1 MFHDYSIELYSH
13 SVSEI
18 AEKCFILNYYRIAK
32 KDIYVVHS
40 LKGGLIGPL
49 FAQINNKLATLFIIQ
64 GVFYQLPG
72 VQTLLPHSCTL
83 RGQHPYPGAN
93 QTCQSVL
100 PHSHTLVIWPPL
112 LGAGLWILICL
123 HNSVFS
129 IAYLPGLHAKY
140 FNIPWRPLGH
150 LRLTLR
156 AGIALCIVAELN
168 YTFHSSGCVRAQV
181 TRSCHNYNGIIP
193 LVS

>member
-1 MFHDYSIELYSH
+1 MFLDYSIELYSH

-64 GVFYQLPG
+64 GVFYRLPG

-93 QTCQSVL
+93 QTCQSVPQ
-100 PHSHTLVIWPPL
+100 PHTGHVTCPTW
-112 LGAGLWILICL
+112 LGAGLWIIICL
-123 HNSVFS
+123 YNSVLS

-140 FNIPWRPLGH
+140 FNIPWDTFASL
-150 LRLTLR
+150 L
-156 AGIALCIVAELN
+156 ELE
-168 YTFHSSGCVRAQV
+168 
-181 TRSCHNYNGIIP
+181 
-193 LVS
+193 

>member
-32 KDIYVVHS
+32 KDICGPQ
-40 LKGGLIGPL
+40 GGLIGPL

-64 GVFYQLPG
+64 GVFYRLPG
-72 VQTLLPHSCTL
+72 VQTLLLHSCGHMTC
-83 RGQHPYPGAN
+83 PG
-93 QTCQSVL
+93 
-100 PHSHTLVIWPPL
+100 PPL
-112 LGAGLWILICL
+112 LGAGLWIIICL
-123 HNSVFS
+123 HNSVLS

-156 AGIALCIVAELN
+156 AGIALCIVAELD